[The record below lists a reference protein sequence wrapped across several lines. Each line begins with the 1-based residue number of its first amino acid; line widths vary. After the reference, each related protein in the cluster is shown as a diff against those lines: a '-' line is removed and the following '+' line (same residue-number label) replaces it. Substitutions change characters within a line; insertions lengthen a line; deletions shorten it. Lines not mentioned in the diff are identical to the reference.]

1 MFNYW
6 SAPPVLLRAW
16 ACPEEPS
23 PAADGRFHFGSSD
36 ETIRMADDKEDSRLS
51 RIGCYLLSQQQLS
64 RQAVRFRL
72 VQAQCLLDRSDC
84 RLWPAG

>member
-51 RIGCYLLSQQQLS
+51 RIGCYLRAFIFSHAADPQL
-64 RQAVRFRL
+64 
-72 VQAQCLLDRSDC
+72 
-84 RLWPAG
+84 PAC